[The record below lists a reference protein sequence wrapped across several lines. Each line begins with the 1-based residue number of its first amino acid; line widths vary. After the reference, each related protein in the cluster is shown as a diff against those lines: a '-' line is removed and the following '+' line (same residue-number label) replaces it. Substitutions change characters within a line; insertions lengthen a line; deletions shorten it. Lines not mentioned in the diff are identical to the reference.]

1 MEIVKTWQSLRIAQ
15 KIWLGLSILVIGY
28 LVSMVFGFVLGQYTE
43 LRLHDVE
50 ESMFPAAI
58 QSQRA
63 VSAFNNQ
70 ITRYGEA
77 VMAGDV
83 ELLDLAQEQ
92 ATEVTQALEAIAD
105 LARLDQESRE
115 AVRETLEQFE
125 AFSASAQTVYTAM
138 SEGSEDEGAL
148 DGVAA
153 LGEQAAALAQETKD
167 IQQALEG
174 FNVLF
179 ADTLKTEVSAIR
191 TRSKQNRY
199 LNLAVFVIVVVLALI
214 IVNFLITRGITR
226 PIAALVTTAHAV
238 AQGDVSQELHI
249 ARKDE
254 IGELAGAIHHM
265 KTTIRAVL
273 QETGQLIHAIQAGQ
287 LTVRGNAETFSGGW
301 HELVQGVNGVIDA
314 FVAPFTVTAE
324 VIDRIADGE
333 IPEPI
338 AEEYQGEF
346 NTVTQKLNTMSS
358 KLKEVVLH
366 VKTAADTLAV
376 SSREVSQTSEHMSQG
391 TTEQATAAEEA
402 SSAMEQMAANIRQNA
417 DNAVQT
423 ERIALQSTEY
433 AEESGVVVAE
443 AVVAMQQIA
452 KKIMIIQDIAAQT
465 RLLSLNA
472 TIEAVRA
479 HEHGKAFSVVASEV
493 RKLSD
498 ITRAAAEEI
507 DELADSSLTISEKAG
522 DMLNTLVPNIQ
533 QTTHL
538 VQEISAASNEQRT
551 GTEHVNVAIQQL
563 DQVTQQ
569 NAITAEQMTSMAE
582 QLSMQAGQLQHTISF
597 FRMAESYEEFQ
608 EIENHNMTA
617 APKFSGTNGG
627 ARRKKPAKGIGAG
640 RAQQVVE
647 ELSDGNAFKI
657 EEDDLDDEF
666 ESY

>member
-1 MEIVKTWQSLRIAQ
+1 MDVVKTWQSLRIAK

-77 VMAGDV
+77 VMAGDL
-83 ELLDLAQEQ
+83 ELLDMAQEQ
-92 ATEVTQALEAIAD
+92 AAEVTRALEAITGLTR
-105 LARLDQESRE
+105 LAQESRE
-115 AVRETLEQFE
+115 AVRETLEQFAE
-125 AFSASAQTVYTAM
+125 FSASAQTVYAAM
-138 SEGSEDEGAL
+138 SEGSEDDGAL
-148 DGVAA
+148 DGMAA

-174 FNVLF
+174 FNALF

-199 LNLAVFVIVVVLALI
+199 LNLAVFVVVVVLALI
-214 IVNFLITRGITR
+214 TVNFLITRGITR
-226 PIAALVTTAHAV
+226 PIAELVTTANAV

-249 ARKDE
+249 TRKDE
-254 IGELAGAIHHM
+254 IGELAGAIYHM
-265 KTTIRAVL
+265 KSTIRAVL
-273 QETGQLIHAIQAGQ
+273 QETEQLIHAIQAGQ
-287 LTVRGNAETFSGGW
+287 LSVRGNAEIFSGGW
-301 HELVQGVNGVIDA
+301 HDLVQGMNSVIDA
-314 FVAPFTVTAE
+314 FVTPFAVTAE
-324 VIDRIADGE
+324 MIDRIADGE

-338 AEEYQGEF
+338 AEDYQGEF
-346 NTVTQKLNTMSS
+346 NTITQKLNTMSS

-391 TTEQATAAEEA
+391 TTEQAAAAEEA
-402 SSAMEQMAANIRQNA
+402 SAAMEQMSANIRQNA

-423 ERIALQSTEY
+423 ERIALQSAEY
-433 AEESGVVVAE
+433 AEESGQVVAE

-452 KKIMIIQDIAAQT
+452 KKITIIQEIAAQT

-472 TIEAVRA
+472 TIEAARA

-507 DELADSSLTISEKAG
+507 DELAGSSLDISEKAG
-522 DMLNTLVPNIQ
+522 EMLNTLVPNIQ
-533 QTTHL
+533 QTTQL
-538 VQEISAASNEQRT
+538 VQEISAANNEQRS
-551 GTEHVNVAIQQL
+551 GTEQVNGAIQQL

-582 QLSMQAGQLQHTISF
+582 QLAMQASQLQHTISF
-597 FRMAESYEEFQ
+597 FRMAEGSEDFQ
-608 EIENHNMTA
+608 AIENHTMA
-617 APKFSGTNGG
+617 VAPEPSAKDVK
-627 ARRKKPAKGIGAG
+627 ARLRK
-640 RAQQVVE
+640 QVE
-647 ELSDGNAFKI
+647 ESGNGRSGQISGRIFTEDASKI
-657 EEDDLDDEF
+657 LQDDWDDEF

>member
-1 MEIVKTWQSLRIAQ
+1 MDVVKTWQSLRIAQ

-58 QSQRA
+58 QSQQA
-63 VSAFNNQ
+63 LSAFNNQ

-83 ELLDLAQEQ
+83 ELLDMAREH
-92 ATEVTQALEAIAD
+92 AAEVTRALEVIAA
-105 LARLDQESRE
+105 LTRLDQESRE
-115 AVRETLEQFE
+115 AVRETLEQFAE
-125 AFSASAQTVYTAM
+125 FSASAQTVYAAM
-138 SEGSEDEGAL
+138 SESSEDEGAL

-153 LGEQAAALAQETKD
+153 LGEQASVLAQETKD

-174 FNVLF
+174 FNALF
-179 ADTLKTEVSAIR
+179 AETLKTEVSAIR

-199 LNLAVFVIVVVLALI
+199 LNLAVFVLVVVLAI
-214 IVNFLITRGITR
+214 VTVNFLITRGITR
-226 PIAALVTTAHAV
+226 PVAALVTTAHAV
-238 AQGDVSQELHI
+238 AQGDLSQELHI

-254 IGELAGAIHHM
+254 IGELAGAIQHM

-273 QETGQLIHAIQAGQ
+273 QETEQLIHAIQAGQ

-301 HELVQGVNGVIDA
+301 HDLVQGVNSVIDA
-314 FVAPFTVTAE
+314 FVTPFNVTAE
-324 VIDRIADGE
+324 VIDLIASGE
-333 IPEPI
+333 IPDPI

-346 NTVTQKLNTMSS
+346 NTITKKLNTMSS

-376 SSREVSQTSEHMSQG
+376 SSREVSQTSEHMAQG

-402 SSAMEQMAANIRQNA
+402 SAAMEQMAANIRQNA

-423 ERIALQSTEY
+423 EQIALQSTEY
-433 AEESGVVVAE
+433 AEESGMVVAE
-443 AVVAMQQIA
+443 AVMAMQQIA
-452 KKIMIIQDIAAQT
+452 KKIMIIQEIAAQT

-507 DELADSSLTISEKAG
+507 NELASSSLTISEKAG
-522 DMLNTLVPNIQ
+522 KMLDTLVPNIQ
-533 QTTHL
+533 ETTHL
-538 VQEISAASNEQRT
+538 VQEISAASHEQRT
-551 GTEHVNVAIQQL
+551 GVEHVNVAIQQL

-582 QLSMQAGQLQHTISF
+582 QLAMQAGQLQHTISF
-597 FRMAESYEEFQ
+597 FRMAESPEELHKV
-608 EIENHNMTA
+608 ENHTMNV
-617 APKFSGTNGG
+617 APKFS
-627 ARRKKPAKGIGAG
+627 AKDVKAHLGKQMKGFG
-640 RAQQVVE
+640 SRSSWQTE
-647 ELSDGNAFKI
+647 ENTSSRDNFKI
-657 EEDDLDDEF
+657 PQDDWDHEF